1 MTTESIILSARW
13 GYFCAMWRDIGKAH
27 ALPFTVLLWSV
38 DPDVDG
44 NDPDMGADFATRDE
58 AIACYRALVMFPT
71 TGHAERS
78 PDSALMAKNYA
89 RHGAVWSHVMIDG
102 PGVHEV
108 TAQPDRKALAKYKRA
123 LAREDAAYERECRAE
138 RAMQAGMAFG
148 SDGYNDEMG
157 Y

>member
-13 GYFCAMWRDIGKAH
+13 GRFVAMWRDIGKAR

-44 NDPDMGADFATRDE
+44 NDPDSGEDFATLEE
-58 AIACYRALVMFPT
+58 ALACYRALVMFPT

-78 PDSALMAKNYA
+78 AASAQLAQNY
-89 RHGAVWSHVMIDG
+89 RGVWAHVMIDG

-108 TAQPDRKALAKYKRA
+108 TAQPDRHALKRYRKQ
-123 LAREDAAYERECRAE
+123 LRLEDDGARSE
-138 RAMQAGMAFG
+138 RAIQAGMAFG
-148 SDGYNDEMG
+148 CDGYNDEMG
-157 Y
+157 W